1 MTGMGV
7 GIALAAAPGAVQA
20 VLVSEAVRGGVQ
32 RGVRAL
38 VGASFTFGCLLFAV
52 ALGLAT
58 FAPPDWALRL
68 LKAAGG
74 ALLVWLGFD
83 AFLSEPTA
91 GERSSTGWAS
101 LPPTARGS
109 LAVLLNPGAWLFI
122 AAVASPLL
130 ATAERTGG
138 LGVASLTALALMAGA
153 ATGDSAIVAIA
164 GIGLRHGRKSTRLFV
179 TRILALLLG
188 GLGVFMIAGAL
199 AP

>member
-1 MTGMGV
+1 VTTLDWAPVTTGMGV
-7 GIALAAAPGAVQA
+7 GVALAAAPGAVQA
-20 VLVSEAVRGGVQ
+20 VLVSEAVRGGVR

-68 LKAAGG
+68 LRVAGG

-83 AFLSEPTA
+83 AFHSEPSA
-91 GERSSTGWAS
+91 GPRASMGWTS
-101 LPPTARGS
+101 LPPAARGS

-130 ATAERTGG
+130 ATQTERA
-138 LGVASLTALALMAGA
+138 AS
-153 ATGDSAIVAIA
+153 V
-164 GIGLRHGRKSTRLFV
+164 
-179 TRILALLLG
+179 
-188 GLGVFMIAGAL
+188 
-199 AP
+199 